1 MYYVYIQ
8 EAGKGKTRNEQNK
21 LDIEIGQNQK
31 SSGKRGT
38 LIKQRPWLTKAF
50 AWLLH
55 EGYGCR
61 KAYAE
66 LREKLESISWRCLE
80 KLFCF
85 QL

>member
-38 LIKQRPWLTKAF
+38 LIKQRP
-50 AWLLH
+50 
-55 EGYGCR
+55 
-61 KAYAE
+61 
-66 LREKLESISWRCLE
+66 
-80 KLFCF
+80 
-85 QL
+85 